1 MKVLTIILS
10 LYILTLNFIP
20 CEDSTVQDPTDTAE
34 LVQSSVDDHGHI
46 DMCSP
51 FCQCHCCHIN
61 ATYYKIAEVKL
72 PTQEISA
79 NLILHFN
86 SLGKDI
92 SRSFLQPPRL
102 NTAFLIG

>member
-20 CEDSTVQDPTDTAE
+20 CEDVVVLDSSDTVN
-34 LVQSSVDDHGHI
+34 LVQSSLDNHGHV

-61 ATYYKIAEVKL
+61 ATYYAIVEVEL
-72 PTQEISA
+72 PSPDISA
-79 NLILHFN
+79 NLILYFN

-92 SRSFLQPPRL
+92 SRSFLQPPRV
-102 NTAFLIG
+102 